1 MKCKLCLQERKICKS
16 HVIPDFLYKPGYD
29 ENGQM
34 LALKKGNF
42 KPKNLQHNRDVY
54 EKLLCAE
61 CDGKLLNEN
70 YEKYFHKLWYLDKT
84 LPTVITSDFLEIPK
98 LDYVSFKLFHLSIL
112 WRASISRLAPFTMVS
127 LGNEQEERIRHML
140 LNGDPGQPNDYQIFG
155 ALLLSRGTNKVLDGI
170 ITSPTLREYD
180 GLSIYQFIFGGCA
193 WHYVV
198 GNRLIEDFLPFS
210 LSASGSL
217 KLRVRDIGNVAS
229 ITRFFIEDV
238 SQMLFPVKRKS
249 K

>member
-16 HVIPDFLYKPGYD
+16 HIIPEFLYKQGYD

-34 LALKKGNF
+34 HVLKKGNS
-42 KPKNLQHNRDVY
+42 KPKNLQHNLDVY
-54 EKLLCAE
+54 EKLLCADCE
-61 CDGKLLNEN
+61 ENLLNKK
-70 YEKYFHKLWYLDKT
+70 YEKYFHKIWYLDKI
-84 LPTVITSDFLEIPK
+84 LPTIATSDFFEIPK
-98 LDYVSFKLFHLSIL
+98 LDYASFKLFHLSIL
-112 WRASISRLAPFTMVS
+112 WRASISSLAPFAMVS
-127 LGNEQEERIRHML
+127 LGNEQEELIRQML

-155 ALLLSRGTNKVLDGI
+155 ALLLSRGTNKVLDGFI
-170 ITSPTLREYD
+170 VSPTLQEYY
-180 GLSIYQFIFGGCA
+180 GLQIYQFTFGGCA

-198 GNRLIEDFLPFS
+198 GDQLIEDFLPFS

-217 KLRVRDIGNVAS
+217 RLRVRDIGNLAS

-238 SQMLFPVKRKS
+238 SQMHFQVKGKS

>member
-16 HVIPDFLYKPGYD
+16 HIIPEFLYKQGYD

-34 LALKKGNF
+34 YVLKKANF
-42 KPKNLQHNRDVY
+42 KPKNLQHNQDVY

-61 CDGKLLNEN
+61 CDGKLLNEK

-84 LPTVITSDFLEIPK
+84 LPTITTSAFLEIPN
-98 LDYVSFKLFHLSIL
+98 LDYAPFKLFHLSIL
-112 WRASISRLAPFTMVS
+112 WRASISSLAPFAMVS
-127 LGNEQEERIRHML
+127 LGDEQEERIRQML

-155 ALLLSRGTNKVLDGI
+155 ALFLSRGTNKVLDGFI
-170 ITSPTLREYD
+170 AAPTRQEYQ
-180 GLSIYQFIFGGCA
+180 GLQIYQFIFGGCA
-193 WHYVV
+193 WHYVI
-198 GNRLIEDFLPFS
+198 GDQSIEDFLPVS

-217 KLRVRDIGNVAS
+217 RLRVRDIGNLAS
-229 ITRFFIEDV
+229 INRFFIEDV
-238 SQMLFPVKRKS
+238 SQMHFPIKRKS